1 MSDVPVIQEEHN
13 PTELQIEMARFV
25 RDLKKKLWEI
35 KADELTQWLDHIE
48 ALSIE
53 GKMTQDELAWLDRV
67 HTNMVRRILP
77 ILDNLDQVRWTL
89 DKKQGGEGD
98 VETAGS

>member
-1 MSDVPVIQEEHN
+1 MSDVLVIQEEHN
-13 PTELQIEMARFV
+13 PTELQIEMARFARV
-25 RDLKKKLWEI
+25 VKKKLE
-35 KADELTQWLDHIE
+35 DLRDEELTQWLDRVE
-48 ALSIE
+48 ALGIE
-53 GKMTQDELAWLDRV
+53 GKMTPDELAWLDRV
-67 HTNMVRRILP
+67 HTNALRRILP